1 MPSEQ
6 QLPSEE
12 PKTRDLPGMVI
23 AVLFIGVGAWI
34 LLEAQHLSALG
45 SVFPRTIAIALILFS
60 LVLLGMNFR
69 RPRAVAA
76 SAGTD
81 DRESTPRRMLLVAI
95 MVGWS
100 LLMPVIGF
108 FVSSLA
114 AFVALLVVAEYERW
128 SMRHGVLYGMT
139 AVVVVAAFY
148 FLLRDVLLIPVP
160 KGLLF

>member
-1 MPSEQ
+1 MPADQ
-6 QLPSEE
+6 KP
-12 PKTRDLPGMVI
+12 RDLSGMVI

-69 RPRAVAA
+69 RPRAAAA

-81 DRESTPRRMLLVAI
+81 DRESTPRRMLLVAT
-95 MVGWS
+95 MDGLW

-108 FVSSLA
+108 FFSTSA
-114 AFVALLVVAEYERW
+114 PFV
-128 SMRHGVLYGMT
+128 
-139 AVVVVAAFY
+139 
-148 FLLRDVLLIPVP
+148 P
-160 KGLLF
+160 

>member
-1 MPSEQ
+1 MSGER
-6 QLPSEE
+6 
-12 PKTRDLPGMVI
+12 KTRDLPGMI
-23 AVLFIGVGAWI
+23 MAVLFIGVGAWI
-34 LLEAQHLSALG
+34 LLEARHLSTLG

-60 LVLLGMNFR
+60 LVLLGMNLR
-69 RPRAVAA
+69 RARPAAA

-81 DRESTPRRMLLVAI
+81 SRESTPRRLLLVAI

-100 LLMPVIGF
+100 LLMPVVGF

-128 SMRHGVLYGMT
+128 SMRHAVLYGLT
-139 AVVVVAAFY
+139 AVLVVAGFY

-160 KGLLF
+160 RGLLF